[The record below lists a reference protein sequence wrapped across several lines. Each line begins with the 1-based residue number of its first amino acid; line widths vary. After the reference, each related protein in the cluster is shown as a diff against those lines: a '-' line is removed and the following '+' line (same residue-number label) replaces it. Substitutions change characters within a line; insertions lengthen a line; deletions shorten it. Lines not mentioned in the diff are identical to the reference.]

1 MSVSMPTPSATGKDN
16 PLISV
21 PVPSQAYHVTNSR
34 YRTGYHTGVDL
45 PEPVGTPVFSA
56 LGGQVIQVQDT
67 GRTGYGKSIL
77 IKDADGTYAL
87 YGHLSQI
94 FVQQGQSIATG
105 SNIGR
110 TGNTGNS
117 TGPHLHFELR
127 KTAKYGSDID
137 PLKWLRTPYTGTT
150 YSPTTGGTVIP
161 VGYQNVD
168 SIEAPGQNPPVTG
181 VFSGI
186 TGLTDLIAIL
196 TDGQF
201 WIRVLEIALGTFLLI
216 WGTAM
221 LIGKSFNPATIATQV
236 ASKALKTGK

>member
-1 MSVSMPTPSATGKDN
+1 M
-16 PLISV
+16 
-21 PVPSQAYHVTNSR
+21 
-34 YRTGYHTGVDL
+34 

-56 LGGQVIQVQDT
+56 LGGQVVQVQDT
-67 GRTGYGKSIL
+67 GRSGYGKSIL

-94 FVQQGQSIATG
+94 FVQQGQSIPTG

-150 YSPTTGGTVIP
+150 YSTTTGGTVIP

-168 SIEAPGQNPPVTG
+168 SIEAPGPVPNPPKGWTFDIPG
-181 VFSGI
+181 LS
-186 TGLTDLIAIL
+186 GLTDLIAIL

-201 WIRVLEIALGTFLLI
+201 WIRVLEIALGAFLLI